1 MKRSNR
7 ITHSRMAGLALV
19 TVLTCI
25 VLAVFYGK
33 IVGSMNTVFF
43 STEGDGI
50 QCYFNSYYLA
60 KYDTS
65 LMYSRSMNYPYGEV
79 SFYTLSQPLA
89 FGLVKFIS
97 SHVTDITGY
106 TVGIVNFMMLVSIL
120 LAAVFLYLLMTGL
133 NFPVFLSAI
142 ISIGI
147 TFLSPQLDRFGGH
160 YTLAYLCALP
170 MLMYLLLLLQKSHG
184 KIIYS
189 ILSGILLFILLT
201 GHVYFMVFYAIL
213 ILFYWFSEVTSGR
226 HNLWKTSLHIALQ
239 LIIPVALFYLI
250 TYYYADLTP
259 DKPSKPYGLLVYKA
273 SPESV
278 FLPLFTDYGHF
289 LHQLRN
295 FGYVKW
301 EGISYVGLV
310 AAIGFF
316 VILTGVIR
324 KLFRKQWKAALQV
337 TDNPFLNGMF
347 WASFFALLYSFGIP
361 FILGLQSWVD
371 LLGPLQQIRSIGRF
385 AWIFFYVINIVVFYK
400 LWLWYRNQNNMK
412 SLVRMMV
419 LIGCI
424 IMLLADAFLYVKNRQ
439 NSLYNRFPA
448 WVDIKNETPEN
459 QWAKQLN
466 PEEYQALIPLP
477 FYHMGS
483 DNYGMNTYCNI
494 LGNSFLVSM
503 KTGLPVMAVYMS
515 RASVTQSIK
524 NIALALEPYRQPE
537 ILDDLPNK
545 KPFLV
550 VAEKCPHYTDAEKNL
565 LRFCSK
571 VDSSAGFY
579 LYHLEYDSLLT
590 LADKRR
596 REVIQEFADKGIVK
610 KDSLYKS
617 MPAADVLLETF
628 DVKGNGDG
636 YQGKGMITTGRNHH
650 VLYEGPV
657 PKADSLNYTVSFW
670 FSPINADLYPKTRIE
685 LILTDSTGNQC
696 AYLNEM
702 TGKMIRTVDGTW
714 GLIECDLKST
724 IPADQIKVTVN
735 NTQIKRNDFYTVD
748 EILIR
753 PEGCDVYYSGN
764 NYVYSNNLF
773 YFRDD
778 NKD

>member
-1 MKRSNR
+1 
-7 ITHSRMAGLALV
+7 MAGLALV

-25 VLAVFYGK
+25 VLVIFYGR
-33 IVGSMNTVFF
+33 IINSMNTVFF

-60 KYDTS
+60 KYDTT

-97 SHVTDITGY
+97 NHVTDITGY
-106 TVGIVNFMMLVSIL
+106 TVGIVNFMMLISIL

-133 NFPVFLSAI
+133 NLPVFFSAL

-160 YTLAYLCALP
+160 YTLAYLCAIP
-170 MLMYLLLLLQKSHG
+170 MLMYLLLLLHKSRG

-201 GHVYFMVFYAIL
+201 GHVYFMAFYAIL
-213 ILFYWFSEVTSGR
+213 ILFYWFSEIALGR
-226 HNLWKTSLHIALQ
+226 LENKWKAALHIMLQ
-239 LIIPVALFYLI
+239 LIIPVAVFYLI
-250 TYYYADLTP
+250 TYYYVDLTP
-259 DKPSKPYGLLVYKA
+259 DKPSKPYGFLVYKA

-278 FLPLFTDYGHF
+278 FLPLYTEYGNF

-310 AAIGFF
+310 SAIGFF
-316 VILTGVIR
+316 VILIGLIR
-324 KLFRKQWKAALQV
+324 KLFRKQWIPALQV
-337 TDNPFLNGMF
+337 TDNHFLNGMF

-385 AWIFFYVINIVVFYK
+385 AWIFYFVINIVVFYK
-400 LWLWYRNQNNMK
+400 LWQWQQNNRK
-412 SLVRMMV
+412 SNVRLML

-424 IMLLADAFLYVKNRQ
+424 IMLFADAYLYIKSRQ
-439 NSLYNRFPA
+439 NSLYNKFPA
-448 WVDIKNETPEN
+448 WVDIKNETPDN

-466 PEEYQALIPLP
+466 PEEYQAIIPLP

-494 LGNSFLVSM
+494 LENSFLASM
-503 KTGLPVMAVYMS
+503 KTGLPVMAIYMS
-515 RASVTQSIK
+515 RASVSQSIK
-524 NIALALEPYRQPE
+524 NIALVLEPYRKPE

-550 VAEKCPHYTDAEKNL
+550 VAEKCTHYTEAEKNL
-565 LRFCSK
+565 LRCSRK
-571 VDSSAGFY
+571 VDSCTGFF
-579 LYHLEYDSLLT
+579 LYHLAYDSLLT
-590 LADKRR
+590 MTDKRKN
-596 REVIQEFADKGIVK
+596 EVFRDFAAKGIIQN
-610 KDSLYKS
+610 DSLYKS
-617 MPAADVLLETF
+617 VAGADILLETF
-628 DVKGNGDG
+628 DVKGDSKG
-636 YQGKGMITTGRNHH
+636 YQGKGITTIGRNMN
-650 VLYEGPV
+650 VLYDGPV
-657 PKADSLNYTVSFW
+657 PDSDSLGYSLSFW

-685 LILTDSTGNQC
+685 LILTDSIGNQC

-702 TGKMIRTVDGTW
+702 IGKMIRTVDGTW
-714 GLIECDLKST
+714 GLIECNLKST

-753 PEGCDVYYSGN
+753 PDGCDVYYSGN
-764 NYVYSNNLF
+764 YYAYKNNLF
-773 YFRDD
+773 YFRDA